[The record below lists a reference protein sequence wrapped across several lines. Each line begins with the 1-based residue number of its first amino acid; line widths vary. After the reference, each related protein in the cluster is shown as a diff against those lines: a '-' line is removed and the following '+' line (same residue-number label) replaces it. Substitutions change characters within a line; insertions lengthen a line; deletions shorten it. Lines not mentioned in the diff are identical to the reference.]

1 MDIKQIEFIFRYMTP
16 QQRKDLIQ
24 AISAF
29 NLATSINNDEDFITE
44 ALDEVGK
51 KYPFIKQY
59 ILQNKS
65 C

>member
-1 MDIKQIEFIFRYMTP
+1 MDIKQIEFIFRYMTT
-16 QQRKDLIQ
+16 QQREELIQ

-29 NLATSINNDEDFITE
+29 NLSTSINNDEDFITE

>member
-1 MDIKQIEFIFRYMTP
+1 MDIKQIEFIFRYMTT
-16 QQRKDLIQ
+16 QQRKELIQ

-29 NLATSINNDEDFITE
+29 NLATSINNDQDFIIE

>member
-16 QQRKDLIQ
+16 QQRKELIQ
-24 AISAF
+24 SISAF

>member
-1 MDIKQIEFIFRYMTP
+1 MDINQIEFIFRYMTP
-16 QQRKDLIQ
+16 QQRKELIQ

>member
-16 QQRKDLIQ
+16 QQRKELIQ

>member
-1 MDIKQIEFIFRYMTP
+1 MDIKQIEFIFRYMTS
-16 QQRKDLIQ
+16 QQRKELIQ

-29 NLATSINNDEDFITE
+29 NLATSINNDQDFITE

>member
-1 MDIKQIEFIFRYMTP
+1 MDIKQIEFIFRYMST
-16 QQRKDLIQ
+16 QQRKELIQ

>member
-1 MDIKQIEFIFRYMTP
+1 MDIKQIEFIFRYMTS
-16 QQRKDLIQ
+16 QQRKELIQ

>member
-1 MDIKQIEFIFRYMTP
+1 MDIKQIEFIFRYMTT
-16 QQRKDLIQ
+16 QQRKELIQ

-29 NLATSINNDEDFITE
+29 NLATSINNDQDFITE

>member
-1 MDIKQIEFIFRYMTP
+1 MDIKQIEFIFRYMTT
-16 QQRKDLIQ
+16 QQRKELIQ

-29 NLATSINNDEDFITE
+29 NLSTSINNDQDFITE

>member
-1 MDIKQIEFIFRYMTP
+1 MDIKQIEFVFRYMTT
-16 QQRKDLIQ
+16 QQRKELIQ

-29 NLATSINNDEDFITE
+29 NLATNINNDEDFITE

>member
-1 MDIKQIEFIFRYMTP
+1 MDINQIEFIFRYMTP
-16 QQRKDLIQ
+16 QQRKELIQ
-24 AISAF
+24 AMSAF

>member
-1 MDIKQIEFIFRYMTP
+1 MDIKQIEFIFRYMTT
-16 QQRKDLIQ
+16 QQRKELIQ

>member
-1 MDIKQIEFIFRYMTP
+1 MDIKQIEFIFRYMTT
-16 QQRKDLIQ
+16 QQRKELIQ

-29 NLATSINNDEDFITE
+29 NLATNINNDEDFITE

>member
-1 MDIKQIEFIFRYMTP
+1 MDIKQIEFIFRYMTS
-16 QQRKDLIQ
+16 QQRKELIQ

-29 NLATSINNDEDFITE
+29 NLATNINNDQDFITE